1 MNKVLICS
9 VLVLDLRQEII
20 LVDYSKS
27 QAEVISRPFT
37 EDLPEAIV
45 EICDETQI
53 YDFLLD
59 APETYAKHIIE
70 VVSNKDPKIN
80 IHYLQGEK

>member
-59 APETYAKHIIE
+59 EN
-70 VVSNKDPKIN
+70 S
-80 IHYLQGEK
+80 LR